1 MTTKQLEKP
10 DFMNKEKTT
19 FWSGSKY
26 QNLAALVFLSKKHKN
41 CCTILQNPSNMS
53 SEYDSDT
60 RLFGFTWI
68 LKPTHEKVE
77 NPFLKSHYTYG
88 HLEYPADPYWKKI
101 FTACMNNNQI
111 DFIISLLSLVG
122 QESYTDDKFS
132 HANFL
137 IFNKKTRKLFRY
149 EPYGHGEHPTHG
161 LSDVL
166 TSLANELG
174 FEYQKIEKS
183 CPRIGFQKIETKT
196 KRDYVGPGYCVLWGV
211 LFLDLLLSNP
221 EIEPIEIQKTMHNEL
236 INNKINYREF
246 IQKYNTYFKEET
258 KDGLTDLPYVLT
270 RYGMVVEDKKHFKRN
285 MENKCSQIGGILKLC
300 YKVLSKQQI
309 PAQMTSAGIIKHGFS
324 SPKRKSR
331 SRRRKSPKRKSRSRR
346 RNSPKQNSRSR
357 RRKSPKRKSPS
368 RKRK

>member
-1 MTTKQLEKP
+1 M
-10 DFMNKEKTT
+10 
-19 FWSGSKY
+19 SSKY
-26 QNLAALVFLSKKHKN
+26 D
-41 CCTILQNPSNMS
+41 I
-53 SEYDSDT
+53 DT
-60 RLFGFTWI
+60 RLFGFTWV
-68 LKPTHEKVE
+68 LKPTHERIE
-77 NPFLKSHYTYG
+77 RPFLKSHYTYG

-174 FEYQKIEKS
+174 FEYQQIEKS

-196 KRDYVGPGYCVLWGV
+196 KRDYIGPGYCVLWGI

-221 EIEPIEIQKTMHNEL
+221 EIEPIDIQKIMYTEL
-236 INNKINYREF
+236 INNKTNFREF

-258 KDGLTDLPYVLT
+258 KNGLIDLPYVLT
-270 RYGMVVEDKKHFKRN
+270 RYGMVVNDKKQFKRN
-285 MENKCSQIGGILKLC
+285 MESKCSQIGGVLKLC

-309 PAQMTSAGIIKHGFS
+309 SAPMTKAGVIKHGFS
-324 SPKRKSR
+324 SPKRKSLSKRSKSKRKSPKQKSRSKR
-331 SRRRKSPKRKSRSRR
+331 SRRSRSMRKSPKRKSRSRR
-346 RNSPKQNSRSR
+346 SRSM
-357 RRKSPKRKSPS
+357 RKSPKRKSRS
-368 RKRK
+368 RRSRSMRKSPKRKSRSRRMKT